1 MKMTELM
8 DLPTIIEDLVHTVA
22 LGGNYL
28 LNVGPTP
35 DGMIPAVFEERLRGV
50 GAWLEI
56 NGEAIYA
63 SKPWRVQ
70 TENTTVPV
78 RYTSKGT
85 TVYAIVTT
93 KPPKPTVQLL
103 APKTSA
109 DTKVTLLG
117 NPTPLPWSPVQ
128 PSGGLIVLLPELPY
142 TPGQAWT
149 LKLDGIQ

>member
-1 MKMTELM
+1 MADWLF
-8 DLPTIIEDLVHTVA
+8 LLLLLLSQDLVHTVA

-78 RYTSKGT
+78 
-85 TVYAIVTT
+85 
-93 KPPKPTVQLL
+93 
-103 APKTSA
+103 
-109 DTKVTLLG
+109 
-117 NPTPLPWSPVQ
+117 W
-128 PSGGLIVLLPELPY
+128 
-142 TPGQAWT
+142 
-149 LKLDGIQ
+149 

>member
-1 MKMTELM
+1 MGCLFPV
-8 DLPTIIEDLVHTVA
+8 DDWLFLLLSQDLVHTVA

-35 DGMIPAVFEERLRGV
+35 DGMIPAVFEERLRDV

-78 RYTSKGT
+78 
-85 TVYAIVTT
+85 
-93 KPPKPTVQLL
+93 
-103 APKTSA
+103 
-109 DTKVTLLG
+109 
-117 NPTPLPWSPVQ
+117 W
-128 PSGGLIVLLPELPY
+128 
-142 TPGQAWT
+142 
-149 LKLDGIQ
+149 